1 VAGNPSPPRFESKE
15 IKLLVVAFVIIVLL
29 TWTLVIMNVRAV
41 VQQFV
46 KDRNAIRLYS
56 YLGTLLVMSSLIIGV
71 TSAIIQRVID
81 SETFLQ
87 SDNTSTVRY
96 YNR

>member
-1 VAGNPSPPRFESKE
+1 M
-15 IKLLVVAFVIIVLL
+15 LVVAFVIIVLL